1 MNTNNHLTPKEI
13 EEIVSEFEPSDLDDH
28 VHELKSAEAA
38 EINNSGILEQINYL
52 QEAGGAKWVR
62 EVLLVHRGAYC
73 RDQKSLTLRHRR
85 GG

>member
-13 EEIVSEFEPSDLDDH
+13 EEIVSEFESSDLDDH

-52 QEAGGAKWVR
+52 QEAGGADWVR
-62 EVLLVHRGAYC
+62 KILLA
-73 RDQKSLTLRHRR
+73 DK
-85 GG
+85 